1 MVRYKDM
8 ILVAAALAAIPVA
21 AIKAPMM
28 VTTRHPNRLVRE
40 LAMGPDP
47 SVTPT
52 SIDGINET
60 EA

>member
-1 MVRYKDM
+1 M